1 MLLLPATRHGAVH
14 AIQRAA
20 LALRCRDAA
29 ACMHALGWQALA
41 HGRAG
46 AGAGAG
52 PFLPCRLLLRFTL
65 PAAGRFSPASL
76 ACDASGKK
84 LAALVDKD
92 KGGLSLAALLCL
104 CFCLSMIPVPGF
116 PFRVKDSH

>member
-1 MLLLPATRHGAVH
+1 MAQCMQYSALPLLGLRL
-14 AIQRAA
+14 R
-20 LALRCRDAA
+20 LRLRCRDAA
-29 ACMHALGWQALA
+29 ACMHALGW
-41 HGRAG
+41 HWHT
-46 AGAGAG
+46 AGAG

>member
-1 MLLLPATRHGAVH
+1 MQYSALPLL
-14 AIQRAA
+14 A
-20 LALRCRDAA
+20 LRLRLRLRCRDAA

-46 AGAGAG
+46 AG

-65 PAAGRFSPASL
+65 PAAGRFSPLVAWH
-76 ACDASGKK
+76 AMRAGKK